1 MSSESESGDAREHEE
16 IERKPRLSR
25 GQFLAA
31 AGAAGAVVGGGVGA
45 ALALGLSDGE
55 DDAVAGMPES
65 WDREADVV
73 VVGSGAAAFSAA
85 LAANG
90 AGAEVVM
97 LEKAP
102 QHGGTSA
109 KSGGVYWIPN
119 NSLLRDKGT
128 EDPREDAIRYM
139 CRCSFPAIYDAE
151 AEGFGLG
158 ELEYSLIETYYDTAA
173 EAVDSLAKSGALT
186 SGIDAY
192 MTFPDYYAHLPEDKV
207 PNGRHMAPVDA
218 EGKPGAGAELI
229 KQMKA
234 AADKNG
240 IPLLTSHAVTR
251 LVRNSSGEVVGVE
264 ADADGQTIAVRARKG
279 VVFGSG
285 GFTHNHSLA
294 LHHLRGPI
302 FGGCGVPTNT
312 GDFVSIAAPLGAELG
327 NMNNAWWAEIVLEHA
342 LESTSVPTDIW
353 QPPGDAMIEVNR
365 YGRRVVNEKSQYNE
379 RTQVHFAW
387 DPVRGEYPN
396 LVLFM
401 VYDDRTAR
409 EFAGRDPVPGKG
421 TTAPYVVSGE
431 DLSELA
437 RNIDA
442 RLDELSGRAGSAA
455 RVLRDFRLDDGF
467 AANLRETIGRYNGFA
482 RSGKD
487 IDFNRG
493 EQPIDL
499 YFHASFGGGVGHDM
513 PNPTMYPISE
523 RGPYHCIL
531 LGGGTL
537 DTKGGPKTNPKA
549 QVIDAHGRAIP
560 GLYGAGNCV
569 AGAAG
574 QAYWSGGG
582 TLGPALTFGHI
593 AGKNAAAEA
602 VKTV

>member
-1 MSSESESGDAREHEE
+1 MSSEGESERTPEYDGEE
-16 IERKPRLSR
+16 KTRLSR

-31 AGAAGAVVGGGVGA
+31 AGAAGLVVGGGVGA
-45 ALALGLSDGE
+45 GIALGLTDGE
-55 DDAVAGMPES
+55 EEAVAGVPDS
-65 WDREADVV
+65 WGREADVV
-73 VVGSGAAAFSAA
+73 VVGSGAAAFAAA
-85 LAANG
+85 LAAEG
-90 AGAEVVM
+90 EGAEVVM
-97 LEKAP
+97 LEKAS

-119 NSLLRDKGT
+119 NSLLREKGM

-139 CRCSFPAIYDAE
+139 CRCSFPAIYDPDDAR
-151 AEGFGLG
+151 FGLAD
-158 ELEYSLIETYYDTAA
+158 LEYSLIEAYYDTAA
-173 EAVDSLAKSGALT
+173 EAIDALQKTGALT

-192 MTFPDYYAHLPEDKV
+192 MEFPDYYAHLPEDKL
-207 PNGRHMAPVDA
+207 PNGRHMSPVDSS
-218 EGKPGAGAELI
+218 GTPGAGSELI

-234 AADKNG
+234 AADKRA
-240 IPLLTSHAVTR
+240 IPLLVSHRVAR
-251 LVRNSSGEVVGVE
+251 LIMNGAGEVVGVE
-264 ADADGQTIAVRARKG
+264 ADNDGKTVTVRARKA

-285 GFTHNHSLA
+285 GFTHNRALA
-294 LHHLRGPI
+294 LHALRGPI

-312 GDFVSIAAPLGAELG
+312 GDFVAIATAAGADLG
-327 NMNNAWWAEIVLEHA
+327 NMNNAWWAQIVLELA

-353 QPPGDAMIEVNR
+353 SPPGDSMVEVNR
-365 YGRRVVNEKSQYNE
+365 FGRRVVNEKSQYNE
-379 RTQVHFAW
+379 RTQAHFVW

-409 EFAGRDPVPGKG
+409 EFAGKDPVPGEG
-421 TTAPYVVSGE
+421 TTAPYVVSGG
-431 DLSELA
+431 DLDELG

-442 RLDELSGRAGSAA
+442 RLDELSGRPGSAA
-455 RVLRDFRLDDGF
+455 RVLRDFRLAPDF
-467 AANLRETIGRYNGFA
+467 VANLRETFDRYNGFA
-482 RSGKD
+482 RSGKEL
-487 IDFNRG
+487 DFNRG

-499 YFHASFGGGVGHDM
+499 YFHTAFGGGVRHDM